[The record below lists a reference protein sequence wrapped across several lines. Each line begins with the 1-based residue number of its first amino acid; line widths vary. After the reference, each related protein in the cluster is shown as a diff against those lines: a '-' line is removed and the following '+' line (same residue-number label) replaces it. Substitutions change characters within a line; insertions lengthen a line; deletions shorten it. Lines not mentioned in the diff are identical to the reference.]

1 MPSTVTYT
9 YDTAIE
15 PRGLAT
21 KAADSIAGTFQ
32 AAYDAAGAVVTEK
45 LPGGYTVKQTNDP
58 TGSAAD
64 RTYTRDSDGTIV
76 YSVTVTESVHSQVTS
91 HAGWSDQNYGYDAT
105 GRLTMVEDTT
115 ETVCTRRSYAF
126 DARSNRKSLA
136 TATPG
141 TDCPTTGGAAANSTY
156 DSGDRLVNSGYTY
169 DAFSRTTALPGSTVG
184 YYANDLAYQQI
195 SDGKRQT
202 WQLDAAL
209 RFRSWKVETG
219 SRSTWTQ
226 TASKLNHSC
235 RRRRQPA
242 GSWRTPPRGR

>member
-1 MPSTVTYT
+1 M
-9 YDTAIE
+9 
-15 PRGLAT
+15 
-21 KAADSIAGTFQ
+21 
-32 AAYDAAGAVVTEK
+32 
-45 LPGGYTVKQTNDP
+45 
-58 TGSAAD
+58 
-64 RTYTRDSDGTIV
+64 
-76 YSVTVTESVHSQVTS
+76 TESVHSQVTS
-91 HAGWSDQNYGYDAT
+91 RAGWSDQNYGYDAT

-226 TASKLNHSC
+226 TASKLNHSSPATATTRWIVEDTATGALSRNVVGASGDLAATTLYRRGHGVGC
-235 RRRRQPA
+235 RLSPA
-242 GSWRTPPRGR
+242 RPGGRPRPVSRSRNPRLRSSFGCRVTSNGFSRPSRIAAS